1 MSDPLK
7 LLAGAGVS
15 VWLDDL
21 SRHRLAS
28 GDLAARV
35 RSGAREA
42 GAGGGRPVRA
52 VMASVDRGCRGCPCR
67 APFPGPI
74 RRISKC
80 GKGMHM
86 QWGMVGAGRTGDIGQ
101 AVLG

>member
-7 LLAGAGVS
+7 LLAEEGVS

-35 RSGAREA
+35 RNGE
-42 GAGGGRPVRA
+42 V
-52 VMASVDRGCRGCPCR
+52 
-67 APFPGPI
+67 
-74 RRISKC
+74 
-80 GKGMHM
+80 
-86 QWGMVGAGRTGDIGQ
+86 VGYRS
-101 AVLG
+101 